1 MRSKP
6 PGRKDWMKRL
16 SQRYVGIE
24 EEVVVEEDCVSTED
38 GNIYPVDYLIPL
50 NSIVRLQLA
59 NREHIFSRLNYFMK
73 PP

>member
-1 MRSKP
+1 
-6 PGRKDWMKRL
+6 MKRL

-24 EEVVVEEDCVSTED
+24 EEVVVEEDCVSTEG

-59 NREHIFSRLNYFMK
+59 NREHIVIAFEFSTARYYLLAN
-73 PP
+73 